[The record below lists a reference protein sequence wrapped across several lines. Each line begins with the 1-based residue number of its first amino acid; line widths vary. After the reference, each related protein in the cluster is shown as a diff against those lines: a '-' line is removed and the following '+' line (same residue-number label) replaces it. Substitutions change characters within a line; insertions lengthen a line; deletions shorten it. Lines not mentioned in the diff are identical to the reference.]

1 MYRLSGGGNKKQW
14 TVLKHNGPYFP
25 QEYVAHGIPVV
36 INGKSIKL
44 PKLAEE
50 YITLYANYLG
60 TDYMKNNRF
69 NKNFLEDFKQFL
81 PNNITLK
88 SMDDIDISDIK
99 NYIDRKKEEKRNM
112 SKEEKTMLKE
122 RQDRIEEPYK
132 YCIIDGA
139 QQKVGNYK
147 IEPPGIFLGR
157 GEHPKLGKIKQRIL
171 PEDITINID
180 KTSSIPKPNVS
191 GNWKK
196 VIHDNKVIW
205 LATWVDTI
213 SNKNKYVFTSMESIF
228 KSKSDESK
236 FDLAKQLKRKVTS
249 MRKEYLIDMTS
260 QSRTMNQLATA
271 LYFIDNLALRVGGK
285 KNTKEKADTVGVTS
299 LRVEH
304 LTLLPNNTIK
314 LDFLGKDSIRF
325 CKKVKVS
332 DMVMRNL
339 EKFMEGKNKKDQLF
353 DRISSAS
360 LNTYLE
366 HFMKGLT
373 AKVWRTYNASYLFQK
388 ELDKAKEETIAK
400 IHESER
406 INYLITFFNQANTA
420 VALLCNHQKNVS
432 GDITKQLEIINEKI
446 KTLRKKKNK
455 YKDASA
461 TKYKDMIKKIDA
473 KINTCK
479 LKKETKDKMKNVS
492 LGTSKNNY
500 IDPRIIFAFIKKFNI
515 PEEKLFNKALL
526 KRFEWAR
533 NVSKDYRF

>member
-25 QEYVAHGIPVV
+25 QEYVSHGIPVV
-36 INGKSIKL
+36 INGKSIRL

-50 YITLYANYLG
+50 YITLYANYLD
-60 TDYMKNNRF
+60 TDYVKNNRF
-69 NKNFLEDFKQFL
+69 NKNFLEDFTQFL

-88 SMDDIDISDIK
+88 SMNDIDVTNIK
-99 NYIDRKKEEKRNM
+99 KYLDRKKEEKRNM
-112 SKEEKTMLKE
+112 SKEEKLILKE

-139 QQKVGNYK
+139 QQKVGNYR

-157 GEHPKLGKIKQRIL
+157 GEHPKLGKIKYRIN
-171 PEDITINID
+171 PEDVTINID
-180 KTSSIPKPNVS
+180 KSSPVPKPNVA

-205 LATWVDTI
+205 LATWLDTI

-236 FDLAKQLKRKVTS
+236 FDLAKQLKRKS
-249 MRKEYLIDMTS
+249 HSIRKQYLVDMAS
-260 QSRTMNQLATA
+260 PSRTMNQLAAA

-285 KNTKEKADTVGVTS
+285 KDTKEKADTVGVTS

-304 LTLLPNNTIK
+304 ITLLPNNTIK

-325 CKKVKVS
+325 CKKVKVP
-332 DMVMRNL
+332 DMLMRNL
-339 EKFMEGKNKKDQLF
+339 EKFIEGKDKKDQLF

-360 LNTYLE
+360 LNSYLE
-366 HFMKGLT
+366 NFMKGLT

-388 ELDKAKEETIAK
+388 ELDKVKADKIAS

-406 INYLITFFNQANTA
+406 INYLISFFNQANTA
-420 VALLCNHQKNVS
+420 VALLCNHQKNVA
-432 GDITKQLEIINEKI
+432 GDITKQLETINDKI
-446 KTLRKKKNK
+446 KKLQKKKNK
-455 YKDASA
+455 YKDASS
-461 TKYKDMIKKIDA
+461 TKHKDAIKKIDA
-473 KINTCK
+473 KIKTWK
-479 LKKETKDKMKNVS
+479 LKKETKNKMKNVS